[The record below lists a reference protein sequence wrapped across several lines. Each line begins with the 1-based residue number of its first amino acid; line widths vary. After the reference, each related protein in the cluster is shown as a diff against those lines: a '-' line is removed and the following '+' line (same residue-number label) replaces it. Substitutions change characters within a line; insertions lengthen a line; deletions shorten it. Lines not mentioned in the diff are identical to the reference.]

1 MKERWLK
8 NQSWLKDET
17 YEEYEIYIFMYT
29 NYRLLLF
36 SQLIYIIVLGLEL
49 FMIKHDKRYIC
60 LWNVCDYIVKL

>member
-17 YEEYEIYIFMYT
+17 YEEYGIYIFMYT

-49 FMIKHDKRYIC
+49 FMIKHDKRYIS
-60 LWNVCDYIVKL
+60 LW